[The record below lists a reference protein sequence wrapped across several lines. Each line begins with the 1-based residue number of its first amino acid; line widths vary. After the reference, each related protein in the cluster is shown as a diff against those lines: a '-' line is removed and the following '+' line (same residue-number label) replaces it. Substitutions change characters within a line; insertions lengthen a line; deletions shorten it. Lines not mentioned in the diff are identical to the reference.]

1 MLEHGGKLLQAAKEQ
16 GIPLQEW
23 LDLSTGI
30 NPEGWPVPPLP
41 PEVWQRLPELNDGL
55 EQAASTY
62 YGNHSLLP
70 VSGSQAAI
78 QALPQLFPPA
88 TIACLTP
95 TYAEH
100 PEAWKNAG
108 HKLRQLPAGNLKRAL
123 IASTPH
129 ILLCN
134 PNNPTGHSLDREEI
148 LDAARQMARRG
159 GWLFVDEA
167 FADASPEHSVADQAG
182 TPEAPNL
189 VVYRS
194 LGKFFGLAGARVGF
208 VLGNEELLQAL
219 QEKLGPW
226 TVNHPGRWVATQAL
240 QDKPWQDS
248 TRQYLQVNS
257 QRLLSLLTP
266 LVEVEAETPA
276 STPLFVTLDLKQP
289 LPLYNFLKARGI
301 LVRRFSHS
309 TLLRFGLPGPEAAW
323 NKLETVLK
331 EWSSLC

>member
-16 GIPLQEW
+16 GIPLQAW

-41 PEVWQRLPELNDGL
+41 PEVWQRLPETEDGL
-55 EQAASTY
+55 EQAARIY
-62 YGNHSLLP
+62 YGTPSLLP

-78 QALPQLFPPA
+78 QTLPRLFPPA

-123 IASTPH
+123 LASTPY

-134 PNNPTGHSLDREEI
+134 PNNPTGHILGRDEI
-148 LDAARQMARRG
+148 LEAARQMASRG

-167 FADASPEHSVADQAG
+167 FIDALPEHSVADQAG
-182 TPEAPNL
+182 TAEAPNL

-194 LGKFFGLAGARVGF
+194 LGKFFGLAGIRVGF
-208 VLGNEELLQAL
+208 VIGNAELLRAL

-226 TVNHPGRWVATQAL
+226 SVNHPGRWVATQAL
-240 QDKPWQDS
+240 QDQAWQET
-248 TRQYLQVNS
+248 TRQHLQASS
-257 QRLLSLLTP
+257 QRLLQLLYP
-266 LVEVEAETPA
+266 LVEAPPA

-309 TLLRFGLPGPEAAW
+309 TLLRFGLPGSEAGW
-323 NKLETVLK
+323 NKLEAALK
-331 EWSSLC
+331 EWSSPC